1 VPLILL
7 SNDDGIEAPYL
18 EPTAQAIAAA
28 GGAEVVVV
36 APERERSAVSHSIT
50 LHKPLRLIERADNR
64 YAVSGSPVDCVYIAI
79 NRLLPRPPDIVVS
92 GINRGYNLG
101 ADVFYS
107 GTVGAAVEGALRKI
121 PGIALSLAPRGADGL
136 DAATAFTGALVKT
149 VLGSPPPPRT
159 VLNVNFPAAPGTGF
173 QWTRLGERV
182 YHDVV
187 DDRHDP
193 RGRRYY
199 WIGGGVASA
208 DNPPGTD
215 CHAVDHGYTSVTPL
229 ELDLT
234 HRQLAAA
241 PPTWTIPGYELVANR
256 GETT

>member
-1 VPLILL
+1 MPLILL
-7 SNDDGIEAPYL
+7 SNDDGIDAPYL
-18 EPTAQAIAAA
+18 EPTAQALASACDA
-28 GGAEVVVV
+28 RVVVV

-50 LHKPLRLIERADNR
+50 LHKPLRLVERAPDR

-79 NRLLPRPPDIVVS
+79 NKLLEHPPDVVVS

-107 GTVGAAVEGALRKI
+107 GTVGAAAAGALRKI
-121 PGIALSLAPRGADGL
+121 PGIALSLAPRGSDGL
-136 DAATAFTGALVKT
+136 AAATAFAGTLTRA
-149 VLGSPPPPRT
+149 VLDSPPPPRT
-159 VLNVNFPAAPGTGF
+159 VLNVNFPAAPGGTY

-199 WIGGGVASA
+199 WIGGGVADA

-215 CHAVDHGYTSVTPL
+215 CHAVSSGHVSVTPL

-234 HRQLAAA
+234 HRQLAATA
-241 PPTWTIPGYELVANR
+241 PTWALTDYELVAS
-256 GETT
+256 